1 MSTGGYPAGPRGRR
15 LVGNRYDYEQDRIG
29 FLRRCQHEYGDVFA
43 FSPRASV
50 VADPVLVHEILVR
63 TNTDFGIEVALFD
76 DAPPEEIARQTP
88 TAMAGRKKSRPG
100 VSRAAVDAH
109 SQRLVDIFHAQL
121 GRILDRE
128 VDVAAVMRSFI
139 IHATT
144 DYCLGGEVRKVSA
157 GESAD
162 VDAVAAA
169 EEVAAAVAAAAE
181 RSTALMSSSLSLPS
195 WLPVRAVRSAKAANR
210 RLAELLHHLIR
221 QRRAQRRDTVDDLLD
236 TMLDGDVEPLDDEA
250 VYRTLSV
257 MLRTSHGVPG
267 TALAWAVLV
276 LAREPGIAAR
286 IRVEAEVLAE
296 RAHRAITVDDLP
308 YTEAVVKELLR
319 AYIPTWLLGRE
330 VRTHTTLGRWTFQ
343 PGQQIMMP
351 VYLMHRDPRWW
362 ESPEEFLPDRWLGT
376 QQPHA
381 RFAYLPFGA
390 GPRICLGNQLG
401 LLQLVLA
408 VAALARDYDV
418 SVVDRETVVMRP
430 EALLVPAGLRARF
443 VRR

>member
-1 MSTGGYPAGPRGRR
+1 MSTVEYPAGPRGRR
-15 LVGNRYDYEQDRIG
+15 LVGNRYDYEQDRIA
-29 FLRRCQHEYGDVFA
+29 FLQRCQYDYGDVFA
-43 FSPRASV
+43 FSPRTSV

-76 DAPPEEIARQTP
+76 DAPPEATARQTP
-88 TAMAGRKKSRPG
+88 TAMAGRRKSWPG
-100 VSRAAVDAH
+100 VNRAAVDAH
-109 SQRLVDIFHAQL
+109 SHRLVDIFHARL
-121 GRILDRE
+121 GPMLGRE
-128 VDVAAVMRSFI
+128 VDVAAVMKSFV

-144 DYCLGGEVRKVSA
+144 DYCLGGSA
-157 GESAD
+157 ERAAADETAD
-162 VDAVAAA
+162 V
-169 EEVAAAVAAAAE
+169 EEVAEAVAEAAE

-195 WLPVRAVRSAKAANR
+195 WLPVPAVRSAKAANR
-210 RLAELLHHLIR
+210 RLADLLYKRIR
-221 QRRAQRRDTVDDLLD
+221 QRRAERWDTVGDLLD
-236 TMLDGDVEPLDDEA
+236 TMLGGDAEPLDDEA

-257 MLRTSHGVPG
+257 MLRASHGVPG
-267 TALAWAVLV
+267 TTLAWAVLV

-286 IRVEAEVLAE
+286 IRVEAEVLAQ
-296 RAHRAITVDDLP
+296 RAHRAVTVDDLP

-319 AYIPTWLLGRE
+319 AYIPTWLMGRE
-330 VRTHTTLGRWTFQ
+330 VRTHTTLGRWSFR
-343 PGQQIMMP
+343 PGQQVMMP

-362 ESPEEFLPDRWLGT
+362 DRPEEFLPDRWLGT
-376 QQPHA
+376 RQPHA

-408 VAALARDYDV
+408 VAALVRDYDV
-418 SVVDRETVVMRP
+418 TVVDPDTVVMRP